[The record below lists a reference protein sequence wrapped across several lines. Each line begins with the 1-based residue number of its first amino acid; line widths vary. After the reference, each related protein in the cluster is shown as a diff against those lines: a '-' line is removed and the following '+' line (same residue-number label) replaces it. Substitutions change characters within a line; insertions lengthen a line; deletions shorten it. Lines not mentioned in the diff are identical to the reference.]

1 LNNDPLNALD
11 DEVHVDG
18 GAGSIDANIF
28 KNLSIVEDV
37 KMSSNSSKRKRN
49 DAGDGYFSPCG

>member
-1 LNNDPLNALD
+1 M
-11 DEVHVDG
+11 DG